1 MKKAIVLLAN
11 GCEEV
16 EAITQIDFLRRG
28 NVEVAAAS
36 IHDTT
41 TIQGAHGITIMADCL
56 LKDLAAD
63 SYDMVVLPGGG
74 VGMQNLKASA
84 PVAAL
89 LKSFAAAGKWVCAIC
104 ASPSVLGGLGLVQG
118 KKYTCYPGFEPE
130 MTGGQ
135 ATGANVVVDGNIITS
150 KGPGTSIDFALQ
162 MIEVLNGK
170 ELADKTASDAQYIR

>member
-56 LKDLAAD
+56 LKDLTAD
-63 SYDMVVLPGGG
+63 SYDMVILPGGG
-74 VGMQNLKASA
+74 
-84 PVAAL
+84 P
-89 LKSFAAAGKWVCAIC
+89 
-104 ASPSVLGGLGLVQG
+104 
-118 KKYTCYPGFEPE
+118 
-130 MTGGQ
+130 
-135 ATGANVVVDGNIITS
+135 
-150 KGPGTSIDFALQ
+150 GPGQ
-162 MIEVLNGK
+162 NPQ
-170 ELADKTASDAQYIR
+170 ADRKSPLPGQTVSPQNPFEGGVRF